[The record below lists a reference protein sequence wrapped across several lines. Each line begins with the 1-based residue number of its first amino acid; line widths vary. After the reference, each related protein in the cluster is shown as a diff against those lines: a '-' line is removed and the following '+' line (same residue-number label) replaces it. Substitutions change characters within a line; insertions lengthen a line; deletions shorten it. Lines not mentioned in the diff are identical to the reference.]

1 MNGNLKNIIERALIE
16 GGGGEIKSH
25 HLHFVSR
32 ENSDPTPPSS
42 STMPDLPM
50 DLGEA
55 TRWAE
60 LRVVEQVMERV
71 DGNVSEVARLL
82 GTSRNKIYRIISEK
96 KED

>member
-1 MNGNLKNIIERALIE
+1 
-16 GGGGEIKSH
+16 
-25 HLHFVSR
+25 
-32 ENSDPTPPSS
+32 
-42 STMPDLPM
+42 M